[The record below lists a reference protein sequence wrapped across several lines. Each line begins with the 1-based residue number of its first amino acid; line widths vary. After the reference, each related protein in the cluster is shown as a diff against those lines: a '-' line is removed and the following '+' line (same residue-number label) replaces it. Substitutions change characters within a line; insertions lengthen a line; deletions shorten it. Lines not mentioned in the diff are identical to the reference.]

1 MQVSVETTAGLERK
15 MTVEVP
21 GDQIDSAIQ
30 ERLQKLAK
38 TARLNGFRPGKVPFK
53 VVKKRYEPQVRGEV
67 LGDLI
72 NSSFQDAVQQEKLR
86 LAGSPSIQPAE
97 GDDGNFDDGPF
108 RYTAV
113 FEVYPEFEPKVDSSI
128 VIDRPA
134 VDITE
139 PDVDEMV
146 ESLRKQ
152 RIDYSDVDRAA
163 QTDDQ
168 IEIDF
173 VGSIDGEEFSGG
185 KAENAPLVLGSGA
198 MIEGFETQ
206 LMGVSAG
213 DQKTI
218 SVDFPED
225 YAAKELAGKKADFEI
240 TVHSVKEPKL
250 PELDEDMI
258 KSFGV
263 EQGTLDALRDD
274 VRNNMTREL
283 KQRVDA
289 QVKQQV
295 MDGLLELNE
304 VEVPN
309 ALVQQEIGRLKE
321 QLAQQMPPE
330 SSDTQLPDEMF
341 QEEASR
347 RVRLGLV
354 VGEIVRHREIKPDP
368 AAVRE
373 QVNLIAASY
382 QEPQAVVDYYYGN
395 PEMMQNVEG
404 LVLEDTVTSSVMES
418 ATVKDKVMTF
428 QEMMNPEPAATPE

>member
-1 MQVSVETTAGLERK
+1 MQVSVETTSGLERK

-21 GDQIDSAIQ
+21 AEQIDSAVH
-30 ERLQKLAK
+30 EKLQSLAK

-72 NSSFQDAVQQEKLR
+72 NSSFQDAVTQEKLR

-97 GDDGNFDDGPF
+97 REDEEVDEGQF

-113 FEVYPEFEPKVDSSI
+113 FEVYPEFEPNIDSSI
-128 VIDRPA
+128 VIERPL
-134 VDITE
+134 VDINDS
-139 PDVDEMV
+139 DVDEMV
-146 ESLRKQ
+146 DSLRKQ
-152 RIDYSDVDRAA
+152 RIEYADVDRAA
-163 QTDDQ
+163 ANEDQ

-198 MIEGFETQ
+198 MIEGFESQ
-206 LMGVSAG
+206 LLGVVAG
-213 DQKTI
+213 EEKTI
-218 SVDFPED
+218 SVDFPDD
-225 YAAKELAGKKADFEI
+225 YAAKELAGKKADFAI

-250 PELDEDMI
+250 PELDEELI
-258 KSFGV
+258 KSFGI
-263 EQGTLDALRDD
+263 ESGTLDDLKVD
-274 VRNNMTREL
+274 VRKNMEREL
-283 KQRVDA
+283 KQRVDT

-295 MDGLLELNE
+295 MDGLLDLNE
-304 VEVPN
+304 VDVPK

-321 QLAQQMPPE
+321 QLAQQMPTQNQE
-330 SSDTQLPDEMF
+330 TQLPDEMF
-341 QEEASR
+341 EEEANR

-354 VGEIVRHREIKPDP
+354 IGEIVRHREIKPDP

-373 QVNLIAASY
+373 QVNQIAASY

-418 ATVKDKVMTF
+418 ATVNDKAMTF
-428 QEMMNPEPAATPE
+428 QEIMNPAPAEDA